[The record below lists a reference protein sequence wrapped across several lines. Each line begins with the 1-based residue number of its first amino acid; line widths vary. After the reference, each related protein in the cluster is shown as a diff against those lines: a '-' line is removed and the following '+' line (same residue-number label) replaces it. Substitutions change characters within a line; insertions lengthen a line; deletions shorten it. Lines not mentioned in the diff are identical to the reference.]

1 MLPRAQGTRN
11 PAEIQNCAGGL
22 GRMLSVLTEQD
33 CYAGTPVSAFS
44 VGLSWALGCDVL
56 DRVLA
61 LALFMDRYPWQ

>member
-1 MLPRAQGTRN
+1 MP
-11 PAEIQNCAGGL
+11 
-22 GRMLSVLTEQD
+22 SVLTEQD

-61 LALFMDRYPWQ
+61 LALFMPGSEISNPICLLQS